1 MINSLLIEALSWISF
16 CVLAKRLVTDKPEVE
31 HQTTAPMCYSILTV
45 MLFFVA
51 VVLLTA
57 GLLGQQSWA
66 AESKLTKEFELCI
79 ETAPFKATN
88 RISQSKQL
96 NPDDLQKH
104 FDEFDQIF
112 RETGLPPIWDGAK
125 LVPWRIYHQESIM
138 IAQACHESL
147 GITQPQ
153 QQLRGTYAK
162 PVWDP
167 RSEIWMDRSRG
178 LSTP

>member
-1 MINSLLIEALSWISF
+1 MDILLCISQ
-16 CVLAKRLVTDKPEVE
+16 RLVTDKPEVG
-31 HQTTAPMCYSILTV
+31 QQNTAPRGYSILIV
-45 MLFFVA
+45 MLFFVV

-57 GLLGQQSWA
+57 GLLGQQSWSA
-66 AESKLTKEFELCI
+66 QRQLTKEFELCI
-79 ETAPFKATN
+79 ESAPFKATKQ
-88 RISQSKQL
+88 ISQTKQL
-96 NPDDLQKH
+96 NPNDLQQY

-112 RETGLPPIWDGAK
+112 RETGLPPIWDGTQ
-125 LVPWRIYHQESIM
+125 LVPWRIYHRESIA

-167 RSEIWMDRSRG
+167 RSEIWMSR
-178 LSTP
+178 